1 MNKSRILLTF
11 FISLVILVTASCD
24 TSDQATSNAVTD
36 DRANK
41 NPPQAAIAT
50 AHPMATAAGMEI
62 LNQGGN
68 AFDAAVAVTAL
79 IGVVEPYGSGIGGG
93 GFWLLHRNSDGF
105 QVMVDGREKA
115 PGAAHRDMYLDEKG
129 DVRKGASINGPLA
142 AGIPGVPAAMVHI
155 ASKYGKLPLSVSMK
169 AAINVARNGF
179 KVDKQYRR
187 YAKMRLNTLKED
199 PTTASIYLVNNEV
212 PSLGYV
218 LKQPDL
224 AKTLERIANL
234 GAAGFYEGKFAK
246 KLADGVQAAG
256 GVWSVDDL
264 RNYNIVER
272 NPIVA
277 NYHNMKIVSAA
288 PPSSGGIAL
297 AGMLRMLDQYDL
309 KKLSDADQKHLTIEI
324 MRRAYRDRAE
334 YLGDSD
340 FVDVPV
346 SKLTSAKHAQQLIKN
361 IQMDQATLSS
371 QLKAVN
377 NPTGAGSDTTHFS
390 ILDNEGNRVAA
401 TLSVNYLFGSCF
413 VVPGTG
419 FLLNDEM
426 DDFSAKPGVP
436 NAYGLVGAEANSIEP
451 GKRMLSSMSPTFVE
465 DDRGVAIL
473 GTPGGS
479 RIITMLLLGLLE
491 YEKGANAEQ
500 IVDKPRFHHQYLPDM
515 VMYENKVFSEDSE
528 QELSLRGHNMKKQMS
543 PYGGGFGHYGNMQAI
558 VWDKKKNKV
567 TAASDKRGIGAST
580 IH

>member
-567 TAASDKRGIGAST
+567 TAASDKRGIGASI

>member
-41 NPPQAAIAT
+41 KPPQAAIAT

-224 AKTLERIANL
+224 AKTLERIANF
-234 GAAGFYEGKFAK
+234 GAAGFYEGGFAK

-264 RNYNIVER
+264 KNYNIVER

-277 NYHNMKIVSAA
+277 DYHNMKIVSAA

-309 KKLSDADQKHLTIEI
+309 EKLTDADQKHLTIEI

-346 SKLTSAKHAQQLIKN
+346 SKLTGAKHAQQLIKT

-371 QLKAVN
+371 ELKPVN
-377 NPTGAGSDTTHFS
+377 DPTGAGADTTHFS

-413 VVPGTG
+413 IVPGTG

-465 DDRGVAIL
+465 DDRGVAIM

-479 RIITMLLLGLLE
+479 RIITMLLVGLLE

-500 IVDKPRFHHQYLPDM
+500 IVAMPRFHHQYLPDM
-515 VMYENKVFSEDSE
+515 VMFEDKAFTDDTE
-528 QELSLRGHNMKKQMS
+528 QELSLRGHKMKKQMS
-543 PYGGGFGHYGNMQAI
+543 PYGGGFGHYGNMQAV
-558 VWDKKKNKV
+558 VWDKKNNKV
-567 TAASDKRGIGAST
+567 TAASDKRGIGAAVVE
-580 IH
+580 

>member
-1 MNKSRILLTF
+1 MNNSKLLLALNSLLIVL
-11 FISLVILVTASCD
+11 ISTSC
-24 TSDQATSNAVTD
+24 AVTND
-36 DRANK
+36 LTNK
-41 NPPQAAIAT
+41 KPPQAAIAT
-50 AHPMATAAGMEI
+50 AHPMATAAGMEV
-62 LNQGGN
+62 LSQGGN
-68 AFDAAVAVTAL
+68 AFDAAVAITAL

-129 DVRKGASINGPLA
+129 DVRQGASINGPLA

-187 YAKMRLNTLKED
+187 YAKMRLNTLKAD
-199 PTTASIYLVNNEV
+199 STTAGIYLVNNEV
-212 PSLGYV
+212 PPLGYL

-224 AKTLERIANL
+224 ATTLEMIANK
-234 GAAGFYEGKFAK
+234 GAAGFYEGEFAQ
-246 KLADGVQAAG
+246 KLIQGVKAAG
-256 GVWSVDDL
+256 GIWSLDDL
-264 RNYNIVER
+264 NNYNIVER
-272 NPIVA
+272 KPIVA
-277 NYHNMKIVSAA
+277 NYHKLKIVSAS

-346 SKLTSAKHAQQLIKN
+346 SKLTGTKHAQQLIKT
-361 IQMDQATLSS
+361 IQMDQATLSGD
-371 QLKAVN
+371 LKAAN
-377 NPTGAGSDTTHFS
+377 DPTGAGSDTTHFS
-390 ILDNEGNRVAA
+390 VLDNEGNRVAA

-451 GKRMLSSMSPTFVE
+451 GKRMLSSMSPTFIE

-500 IVDKPRFHHQYLPDM
+500 IVAKPRFHHQYLPDM
-515 VMYENKVFSEDSE
+515 VMFENNAFTEDSE
-528 QELSLRGHNMKKQMS
+528 QELSLRGHKMKKQMS
-543 PYGGGFGHYGNMQAI
+543 PYGDGFGHYGNMQAI

-567 TAASDKRGIGAST
+567 TAASDERGIGAAAVR
-580 IH
+580 

>member
-1 MNKSRILLTF
+1 MNNSKLLLALN
-11 FISLVILVTASCD
+11 SLLIVLITTSC
-24 TSDQATSNAVTD
+24 AVTND
-36 DRANK
+36 LTNK
-41 NPPQAAIAT
+41 KPPQAAIAT
-50 AHPMATAAGMEI
+50 AHPMATAAGMEV

-68 AFDAAVAVTAL
+68 AFDAAVAITAL

-93 GFWLLHRNSDGF
+93 GFWLLHRHSDGF

-129 DVRKGASINGPLA
+129 NVRKGASINGPLA

-187 YAKMRLNTLKED
+187 YAKMRLNTLKAD
-199 PTTASIYLVNNEV
+199 STTAGIYLVNNEV
-212 PSLGYV
+212 PPLGYL

-224 AKTLERIANL
+224 AKTLEMIANK
-234 GAAGFYEGKFAK
+234 GAAGFYKGEFAQ
-246 KLADGVQAAG
+246 KLIQGVKAAG
-256 GVWSVDDL
+256 GIWSLDDL
-264 RNYNIVER
+264 NNYNIVER
-272 NPIVA
+272 KPIVA
-277 NYHNMKIVSAA
+277 NYHKLKIVSAS

-346 SKLTSAKHAQQLIKN
+346 SKLTSTKHAQQLIKT
-361 IQMDQATLSS
+361 IQMDQATLSGD
-371 QLKAVN
+371 LKAAN
-377 NPTGAGSDTTHFS
+377 DPTGAGSDTTHFS
-390 ILDNEGNRVAA
+390 VLDNEGNRVAA

-451 GKRMLSSMSPTFVE
+451 GKRMLSSMSPTFIE

-500 IVDKPRFHHQYLPDM
+500 IVAKPRFHHQYLPDM
-515 VMYENKVFSEDSE
+515 VMFENNAFTEDSE
-528 QELSLRGHNMKKQMS
+528 QELSLRGHKMKKQMS
-543 PYGGGFGHYGNMQAI
+543 PYGDGFGHYGNMQAI

-567 TAASDKRGIGAST
+567 TAASDERGIGAAAVR
-580 IH
+580 

>member
-1 MNKSRILLTF
+1 
-11 FISLVILVTASCD
+11 
-24 TSDQATSNAVTD
+24 
-36 DRANK
+36 
-41 NPPQAAIAT
+41 
-50 AHPMATAAGMEI
+50 
-62 LNQGGN
+62 
-68 AFDAAVAVTAL
+68 
-79 IGVVEPYGSGIGGG
+79 
-93 GFWLLHRNSDGF
+93 
-105 QVMVDGREKA
+105 
-115 PGAAHRDMYLDEKG
+115 
-129 DVRKGASINGPLA
+129 
-142 AGIPGVPAAMVHI
+142 MVHI

-187 YAKMRLNTLKED
+187 YAKMRLNTLKAD
-199 PTTASIYLVNNEV
+199 PTTAGIYLVNDEV
-212 PSLGYV
+212 PPLGYL

-224 AKTLERIANL
+224 AKTLERIANF
-234 GAAGFYEGKFAK
+234 GFDGFYEGEFAQ
-246 KLADGVQAAG
+246 KLIKGVKAAG
-256 GVWSVDDL
+256 GIWSLDDL
-264 RNYNIVER
+264 KSYSIVER
-272 NPIVA
+272 KPVVVS
-277 NYHNMKIVSAA
+277 YHDMKIVSAS

-297 AGMLRMLDQYDL
+297 AGMLKMLEQYDL
-309 KKLSDADQKHLTIEI
+309 KKLSDADQKHLAIEI

-334 YLGDSD
+334 YLGDTD

-346 SKLTSAKHAQQLIKN
+346 SKLTSTKHAQQLIKS
-361 IQMDQATLSS
+361 IQMDQATLSGD
-371 QLKAVN
+371 LKPVN
-377 NPTGAGSDTTHFS
+377 NPTGAGADTTHFS

-465 DDRGVAIL
+465 NDRGVAIL

-500 IVDKPRFHHQYLPDM
+500 IVTKPRFHHQYLPDM
-515 VMYENKVFSEDSE
+515 VMFEDKAFTDDSE
-528 QELSLRGHNMKKQMS
+528 QELSLRGHKMKKQMS
-543 PYGGGFGHYGNMQAI
+543 PYGGGFGHYGNMQAV
-558 VWDKKKNKV
+558 VWDKEKNNV
-567 TAASDKRGIGAST
+567 TAASDKRGIGAAT
-580 IH
+580 VR

>member
-1 MNKSRILLTF
+1 MKNYKLLSALG
-11 FISLVILVTASCD
+11 SLLIVLVTTSC
-24 TSDQATSNAVTD
+24 AVTND
-36 DRANK
+36 LTNTK
-41 NPPQAAIAT
+41 PPQAAIAT
-50 AHPMATAAGMEI
+50 AHPMATAAGMEV

-68 AFDAAVAVTAL
+68 AFDAAVAITAL
-79 IGVVEPYGSGIGGG
+79 IGVVEPYGSGVGGG
-93 GFWLLHRNSDGF
+93 GFWLLHRNSDGH

-187 YAKMRLNTLKED
+187 YAKMRLNTLKAD
-199 PTTASIYLVNNEV
+199 PTTAGIYLVNNEV
-212 PSLGYV
+212 PPLGYL

-224 AKTLERIANL
+224 AKTLEMIANK
-234 GAAGFYEGKFAK
+234 GTAGFYEGEFAQ
-246 KLADGVQAAG
+246 KLIQGVKAAG
-256 GVWSVDDL
+256 GIWSLDDL
-264 RNYNIVER
+264 KNYNIVER
-272 NPIVA
+272 KPIVA
-277 NYHNMKIVSAA
+277 KYHKLKIVSAS

-340 FVDVPV
+340 FVEVPV
-346 SKLTSAKHAQQLIKN
+346 SKLTSTKHAQQLIKT

-371 QLKAVN
+371 QLEPVN
-377 NPTGAGSDTTHFS
+377 NPTGAGADTTHFS
-390 ILDNEGNRVAA
+390 ILDKEGNRVAA

-413 VVPGTG
+413 IVPGTG

-465 DDRGVAIL
+465 DERGVAIL

-479 RIITMLLLGLLE
+479 RIISMLLLGLLE

-500 IVDKPRFHHQYLPDM
+500 IVAEPRFHHQYLPDM
-515 VMYENKVFSEDSE
+515 VIYENDAFSEDTE

-543 PYGGGFGHYGNMQAI
+543 PYGGGFGYYGNMQAI

-567 TAASDKRGIGAST
+567 TAASDKRGIGEST
-580 IH
+580 VH